1 MDNENSQCKKL
12 GTHFFKSAI
21 YLFIDRLLSGLKPM
35 QASSAVINEL
45 NKGRGLGLDN
55 SSYDYKKASDEKL
68 VKLILEYSDELA
80 LNEIVMRY
88 EDKIYRLALRIA
100 RNPSYAEEVLQEVF
114 LTLLK
119 KLDSFREESKFST
132 WLFRIAT
139 NTTLLHI
146 RNEKKYTNHQSLED
160 YKPYDENG
168 SLVGVTL
175 KDWSNI
181 PEDLLIAKE
190 GMEIL
195 ENAVNELPEKYKI
208 VFHLRDAEGLTNEEV
223 GNILGLSVP
232 AVKSR
237 VLRARL
243 FLRDKLSDYF
253 Y

>member
-1 MDNENSQCKKL
+1 
-12 GTHFFKSAI
+12 
-21 YLFIDRLLSGLKPM
+21 M

-45 NKGRGLGLDN
+45 DIGRGLGFDVT
-55 SSYDYKKASDEKL
+55 SHDYNRISDEEL
-68 VKLILEYSDELA
+68 VKLILVERDVLA

-88 EDKIYRLALRIA
+88 EDKIYRLALRIT
-100 RNPSYAEEVLQEVF
+100 RNPSYAEEVLQEVL
-114 LTLLK
+114 LTLLE
-119 KLDSFREESKFST
+119 KLDSFRRESKFST

-139 NTTLLHI
+139 NTALLYI

-175 KDWSNI
+175 GDWSNI
-181 PEDLLIAKE
+181 PEDLLIEKE

-208 VFHLRDAEGLTNEEV
+208 VFHLRDVEGLSNEEV
-223 GNILGLSVP
+223 GNILGLSLP

-243 FLRDKLSDYF
+243 FLRHKLSDYF
-253 Y
+253 YELKEEAA

>member
-1 MDNENSQCKKL
+1 
-12 GTHFFKSAI
+12 
-21 YLFIDRLLSGLKPM
+21 M

-45 NKGRGLGLDN
+45 DIGRGLGFDVTPH
-55 SSYDYKKASDEKL
+55 DYNRFSDEEL
-68 VKLILEYSDELA
+68 VKLILVERDELA

-88 EDKIYRLALRIA
+88 EDKIYRLALRIT
-100 RNPSYAEEVLQEVF
+100 RNPSYAEVVLQEVL
-114 LTLLK
+114 LTLLE
-119 KLDSFREESKFST
+119 KLDSFRRESKFST

-139 NTTLLHI
+139 NTALLYI

-175 KDWSNI
+175 RDWSNI
-181 PEDLLIAKE
+181 PEDLLIEKE

-208 VFHLRDAEGLTNEEV
+208 VFHLRDVEGLSNEEV
-223 GNILGLSVP
+223 GNILGLSIP

-237 VLRARL
+237 ILTARL
-243 FLRDKLSDYF
+243 FLRDRTSDYF
-253 Y
+253 YELREKAI